1 MSHNPADYA
10 YIIGRLRALE
20 TRLPTANVLER
31 MIDADSANAAFQVLN
46 DLTFVSGSIGEH
58 TADEFQTVLTE
69 ATKKMSRLLFKMSPN
84 LDTLKFLWL
93 KYDFHNLKV
102 TLKARLVGHGYAD
115 VEHALVDL
123 GCLRAEDWEQFVLE
137 GKIPALTK
145 GMHETMEDAARQY
158 GKTHDP
164 QIVDLIVDKHYLE
177 EMLMMARRFRSALT
191 IGYLQRLIDLT
202 NLKTFIR
209 CKELKEEESYLEAI
223 LLHGGRVPATVMTES
238 YPKGYE
244 ELKSLLEQKMHA
256 DELALV
262 LDEFLK
268 EKTLL
273 AAEKKITELLQS
285 YMDESK
291 KMSFG
296 PEPVFAFFWRFE
308 NHMQILRT
316 ILVGKRN
323 QLSADDIHKHVLT
336 L

>member
-1 MSHNPADYA
+1 MAQDRANYA
-10 YIIGRLRALE
+10 YIVGRLRALE
-20 TRLPTANVLER
+20 TRLPTVNVVER
-31 MIDADSANAAFQVLN
+31 MIEADSADSAFRVLN

-58 TADEFQTVLTE
+58 TVDEFQTVLTK
-69 ATKKMSRLLFKMSPN
+69 ATQKMVRLLSKMSPYPE
-84 LDTLKFLWL
+84 TLKFLWL

-123 GCLRAEDWEQFVLE
+123 GTLSAEEWEHYVLE
-137 GKIPALTK
+137 GKMPHLTK
-145 GMHETMEDAARQY
+145 GMHDTLDDAAKQY
-158 GKTHDP
+158 EKTKDP

-177 EMLMMARRFRSALT
+177 EVLKMAELFDSPLT
-191 IGYLQRLIDLT
+191 IGYLKRLIDLT

-209 CKELKEEESYLEAI
+209 CKELNKEDSYLEAI
-223 LLHGGRVPATVMTES
+223 LLSGGRVSTSVMLDS
-238 YPKGYE
+238 YRKGYE
-244 ELKSLLEQKMHA
+244 ELKSLLEQKMHC
-256 DELALV
+256 DELAV
-262 LDEFLK
+262 ALDQFIK

-273 AAEKKITELLQS
+273 ATEKKISELLQN

-323 QLSADDIHKHVLT
+323 QLSNEDIHKHVLT

>member
-1 MSHNPADYA
+1 MSNPADYA

-31 MIDADSANAAFQVLN
+31 MIEADSANAAFHVLN

-58 TADEFQTVLTE
+58 NVDEFQIVLTK
-69 ATKKMSRLLFKMSPN
+69 ATEKMSRLLSKMSPDP
-84 LDTLKFLWL
+84 DTLKFLWL

-115 VEHALVDL
+115 VKHALVDL
-123 GCLRAEDWEQFVLE
+123 GFLRADDWEQFVLE
-137 GKIPALTK
+137 GKVPALTK
-145 GMHETMEDAARQY
+145 GMHDTMDDAAKQY
-158 GKTHDP
+158 EKAHDP

-177 EMLMMARRFRSALT
+177 EMLMLAKRFNSPLT
-191 IGYLQRLIDLT
+191 VGYLQRLIDFT

-209 CKELKEEESYLEAI
+209 CKELKKEDSYFESVV
-223 LLHGGRVPATVMTES
+223 LHGGRVPAFVMLENYS
-238 YPKGYE
+238 KGYE
-244 ELKSLLEQKMHA
+244 ELKSVFEQKMYA
-256 DELALV
+256 DELVFV

-273 AAEKKITELLQS
+273 AAEKKISELLQN
-285 YMDESK
+285 YMDDSK

-308 NHMQILRT
+308 DHMQILRT

-323 QLSADDIHKHVLT
+323 QLSAEDIQKHVLS